1 MTEGSHLDIGEEVD
15 LLKETKRGSRWVEIA
30 KKENIMSQKQVKIVL
45 KSDSALCVLNDAKM
59 LIMMNTEN

>member
-45 KSDSALCVLNDAKM
+45 KSDSVLCVLNDAKM